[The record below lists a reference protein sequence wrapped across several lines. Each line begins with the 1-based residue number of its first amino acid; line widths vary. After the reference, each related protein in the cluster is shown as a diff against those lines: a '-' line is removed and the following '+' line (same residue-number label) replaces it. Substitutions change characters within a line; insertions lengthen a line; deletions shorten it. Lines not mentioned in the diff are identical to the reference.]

1 VPKAGAPKHPTAA
14 KRADIA
20 CSLVS
25 TRESS
30 AIADSVLRLL
40 IVDDDPL
47 VRSALRAAMNRTE
60 GIEVAGEAV
69 DAEAAIAAALE
80 CRPDV
85 VLLDGE
91 IPGLDVVTMTRRLR
105 EAVPDVHVV
114 VFSNAD
120 DEALSIRGLRAG
132 AVGFLVKDLT
142 SDALARSLQGVLRGE
157 AAVSRALA
165 LKIVDY
171 LRDMPDAGH
180 GMRPVW
186 SPLTSREWEVLD
198 LICLGRSTE
207 EVARELDLS
216 TETVRTHV
224 KRVLAKLGARSR
236 AEAVEIA
243 GQLRAVEGDWSEP
256 PGLDGGDHS

>member
-1 VPKAGAPKHPTAA
+1 M
-14 KRADIA
+14 
-20 CSLVS
+20 S
-25 TRESS
+25 TKESS
-30 AIADSVLRLL
+30 AVAGRTLRLL

-47 VRSALRAAMNRTE
+47 VRSALRATLDGSD
-60 GIEVAGEAV
+60 GIHVAGEAV
-69 DAEAAIAAALE
+69 DADAAIAVAVE
-80 CRPDV
+80 CHPDV

-91 IPGLDVVTMTRRLR
+91 IPGLDIVTVTRRLR

-114 VFSNAD
+114 VFSNGD
-120 DEALSIRGLRAG
+120 DEALGIRGLRAG

-142 SDALARSLQGVLRGE
+142 SDALARSLHGVLRGE
-157 AAVSRALA
+157 AAVSRSLA

-171 LRDMPDAGH
+171 LRDLPDAGS

-198 LICLGRSTE
+198 LICAGRSTE
-207 EVARELDLS
+207 EVAKELALS

-224 KRVLAKLGARSR
+224 KRVLSKLGARSR

-256 PGLDGGDHS
+256 PTRDGGDRA